1 MNIPVLIVASITLV
15 AFVAHV
21 VIGTKETASIAP
33 VAQDKKLT
41 ADWVQAMCAFQMLSV
56 DLLVVSAALFAV
68 VFMDFGN
75 IESQIIRLFGV
86 LFFAWGVVWVV
97 QLLWLKRPAA
107 NLLRLPHW
115 AIWFVCSGLLFYGS

>member
-1 MNIPVLIVASITLV
+1 MNIPVLIVACITLV

-21 VIGTKETASIAP
+21 IVGTKETASIAP
-33 VAQDKKLT
+33 APEEKKLT

-56 DLLVVSAALFAV
+56 DLLAVSAALFAV
-68 VFMDFGN
+68 VFLDLGS
-75 IESQIIRLFGV
+75 IENQIVLLISLLF
-86 LFFAWGVVWVV
+86 LIWGVVWVV